1 MIIGIKRKKTAIES
15 TYRFFQTMDLLISHF
30 KREADKNKIFE
41 LTTNETTLENYLLAT
56 AAVHLYHNLG
66 IRVKDIL
73 NPEIST
79 VESTR
84 NLEIKEKEILLDE
97 LKILLGDSFHLEIEI
112 LFKLIEFENKFLS
125 FLIKERDPTLSNK
138 KREDLLKVIDLELEE
153 ELLQY
158 IRTRPQFC
166 FYDLMSDLMGLTN
179 EIKMNILEESASM
192 KELSVEIEKKLKLKE
207 KEDKYIELSTL
218 TRVIQKLQEDF
229 EFQSYKELQLQAM
242 PIRMIKKKVFQY
254 HLEKYPISVNG
265 LKAFIEGNVF
275 KKELISH
282 MQDAFFKTINYDD
295 FESEMLTHLK
305 TMIIEK
311 LKANPNDLIYFLQ
324 ALFERDFTDI
334 IFTFNKFGIYNIS
347 QLMNMNDNLSK
358 LVRQNMIRYNISKFD
373 IMNLNDKNKDLIYLT
388 KKAICELDLPTLKK
402 KLNITGNI
410 TNLDFK
416 NMLIEDKREH
426 QELWQEIQKKI
437 NHKKNEIRET
447 LRKKEL
453 VEKFFFEKL
462 QLKNYDQIL
471 LLLEF
476 DHFLENLSKEIFFQ
490 LISKILRQLS
500 RIIESYLKITS
511 DKALY
516 LLGLKK
522 ISGLTES
529 EDWVRIKLEELLIN
543 RIMDRQKELTVV
555 LNAVDKPF
563 LVNGFMLS
571 RLIDIPLE
579 ASIKELQES
588 PSPLYED
595 IKPVKLHSEFIYPS
609 SYCLAFDLLK
619 RFEKFEEK
627 RKKEVKKVVE
637 EKVEKKEQKKK
648 ELRKKQ
654 QESAFNWIERR
665 IISALMRINSPGI
678 NPTLLYWQENDTKI
692 TSDNIKLYSEKEGNT
707 IDLFIEFFTFA
718 IDKIREHA
726 PSLILPDKQK
736 ISAFVKTTVN
746 KILMERIK
754 REPSPEDINTIL
766 EGERFEISKTIA
778 NKIGEFLN
786 KALYAKFKNKRR

>member
-15 TYRFFQTMDLLISHF
+15 TYRFFQTIDILISHF

-41 LTTNETTLENYLLAT
+41 LTTSETTLEGYLIAS

-73 NPEIST
+73 NPEISS

-84 NLEIKEKEILLDE
+84 DLELKEKEMLLDE
-97 LKILLGDSFHLEIEI
+97 LKILLGDSFHLEMEI
-112 LFKLIEFENKFLS
+112 LFKLIEIENKFLS
-125 FLIKERDPTLSNK
+125 FLIKERDPALSDK
-138 KREDLLKVIDLELEE
+138 EREDLLKAIDLELEE

-166 FYDLMSDLMGLTN
+166 FYDLMSNLMGLTN
-179 EIKMNILEESASM
+179 EIKINILEESASI
-192 KELSVEIEKKLKLKE
+192 KELSIEIEKKLKLKE

-218 TRVIQKLQEDF
+218 TRAIQKLQEDF
-229 EFQSYKELQLQAM
+229 EFHSYKELQLQAI
-242 PIRMIKKKVFQY
+242 PIRMIKKKIFQY

-295 FESEMLTHLK
+295 FESEMLIQLK

-311 LKANPNDLIYFLQ
+311 LKTNPNDLIYFLQ

-334 IFTFNKFGIYNIS
+334 MFTFNKFGIYNIS
-347 QLMNMNDNLSK
+347 QLMNMNDTLSK
-358 LVRQNMIRYNISKFD
+358 QVHQNMIRYNISKFD
-373 IMNLNDKNKDLIYLT
+373 IMNLNDRNKDLIYLT
-388 KKAICELDLPTLKK
+388 KKALCKLDLSTLKK

-410 TNLDFK
+410 TDLDFK
-416 NMLIEDKREH
+416 NMLMEDKPEH
-426 QELWQEIQKKI
+426 QELWLLIQKRI
-437 NHKKNEIRET
+437 NHKKNEIKEA

-453 VEKFFFEKL
+453 VEKIFFEKL
-462 QLKNYDQIL
+462 QLKNHDQIL

-500 RIIESYLKITS
+500 RIIELYMKITS

-529 EDWVRIKLEELLIN
+529 EDWVRIKLEELMIN
-543 RIMDRQKELTVV
+543 RITERQKELTVV
-555 LNAVDKPF
+555 LNAIDKPF

-579 ASIKELQES
+579 KSMKELQES

-595 IKPVKLHSEFIYPS
+595 IKPLKLYSEFISPN

-619 RFEKFEEK
+619 RFEKFK
-627 RKKEVKKVVE
+627 VRRKQEVKKIVE
-637 EKVEKKEQKKK
+637 KKVEKKEQKKI

-665 IISALMRINSPGI
+665 IASALMRINSPGI

-692 TSDNIKLYSEKEGNT
+692 TSDSIKLYSGKKGN
-707 IDLFIEFFTFA
+707 ILDLFIEFFTFA
-718 IDKIREHA
+718 IDKIQEHA
-726 PSLILPDKQK
+726 PSLNLPDKQK
-736 ISAFVKTTVN
+736 ILAFVETTV
-746 KILMERIK
+746 KKVLMERIK
-754 REPSPEDINTIL
+754 REPNPDDMNTML
-766 EGERFEISKTIA
+766 EGERFEISKVIA
-778 NKIGEFLN
+778 NKIGDFLN
-786 KALYAKFKNKRR
+786 KALYGKFKNKRR